1 MKKLTIL
8 ILAFFLCFA
17 SLSMAQ
23 RGNQQY
29 DQEKFEAARIAFI
42 TNRLDLKA
50 SQAEKFWPIFNQYQ
64 EERKSMMEE
73 LSMLNRQ
80 AGREI
85 DDEKAKEL
93 INKRFELQEKLLNRE
108 KRFMN
113 EIIQVISPS
122 QAVKL
127 GGANRDFTRHVYR
140 MQQGRDR
147 GESNKN

>member
-8 ILAFFLCFA
+8 AFFLCLA
-17 SLSMAQ
+17 TISMAQ

-29 DQEKFEAARIAFI
+29 DQEKLEAARVAFI
-42 TNRLDLKA
+42 TNRLDLKP
-50 SQAEKFWPIFNQYQ
+50 SQAEKFWPVFNQYQ
-64 EERKSMMEE
+64 DERKSMMEE

-93 INKRFELQEKLLNRE
+93 IHKRFELQDKLLARE
-108 KRFMN
+108 KRFMSD
-113 EIIQVISPS
+113 IMQVISPS

-127 GGANRDFTRHVYR
+127 GGANRDFTRQVYR
-140 MQQGRDR
+140 MQQGRER
-147 GESNKN
+147 SEGNKN

>member
-8 ILAFFLCFA
+8 SFFLCFA

-23 RGNQQY
+23 RGNQHY
-29 DQEKFEAARIAFI
+29 DQEKLEAARIAFI

-93 INKRFELQEKLLNRE
+93 INKRFDLQEKLLNRE

-113 EIIQVISPS
+113 DIMQVISAS

-127 GGANRDFTRHVYR
+127 GGANRDFTRQVYR
-140 MQQGRDR
+140 MQQGRER
-147 GESNKN
+147 NEGNKN